1 MSGASELGAFLR
13 IRRGLISPEDVGL
26 PRGRRR
32 VPGLRREEVAT
43 LTGVSV
49 DYYTRLEQ
57 GRERHPSP
65 ALLSALSRALRL
77 TLDEHTHLH
86 RLAGADPAHAISR
99 STPYVAPALRQL
111 LDQWPVNPA
120 FLYDDVQEI
129 LASNALGAALHA
141 GFSRTDNFGRMLFLD
156 QEGKRFWAEWDR
168 VALDTVATLR
178 QAWGRPAERNRVE
191 LLVDELRSGSAEF
204 NDMWRTHLVAGK
216 VHHTKVVDH
225 AAVGRLQLDYHTF
238 EVTGAVN
245 QYLLVCRAEPG
256 SPSEEGLKLLGT
268 LKVTEHH
275 AQEWPS
281 ATVRSTKS

>member
-1 MSGASELGAFLR
+1 MSGAGELGKFLR
-13 IRRGLISPEDVGL
+13 IRRGLINPEDVGL

-43 LTGVSV
+43 LAGVSV

-65 ALLSALSRALRL
+65 SLLSALSRVLRL
-77 TLDEHTHLH
+77 TADEHTHLY
-86 RLAGADPAHAISR
+86 RLAGADPTQGVSS
-99 STPYVAPALRQL
+99 STRYVAPALRQL

-129 LASNALGAALHA
+129 LATNALGAALHT
-141 GFSRTDNFGRMLFLD
+141 GFSRADNFGRMLFLD
-156 QEGKRFWAEWDR
+156 PEGKRFFAEWDR

-191 LLVDELRSGSAEF
+191 VLVNELRSGSDEF
-204 NDMWRTHLVAGK
+204 SQMWETHTVAGK
-216 VHHTKVVDH
+216 VHHNKVVDH
-225 AAVGRLQLDYHTF
+225 AAVGRLFLDYHTF
-238 EVTGAVN
+238 EVTGSVN

-256 SPSEEGLKLLGT
+256 SPSEEGLKLLGS
-268 LKVTEHH
+268 LGITE
-275 AQEWPS
+275 QVPS
-281 ATVRSTKS
+281 QPR